1 MIRPLLV
8 SALLAVAL
16 GASGCFASKIV
27 TVPLR
32 VVGAATSVV
41 PVVGDA
47 THDVLD
53 GAANAVD
60 DTF

>member
-1 MIRPLLV
+1 VVRPLLV

-16 GASGCFASKIV
+16 GATGCFATKIV

-53 GAANAVD
+53 GTANAVD